1 MTPFLSQIDPLGF
14 FTGTAIAAI
23 VVSWI
28 ATAFALYLAGRAV
41 AGKEATFG
49 ETLLIA
55 LVGPILFGIAAAIAT
70 TLFGPVLGIILALLV
85 WLWVIKSVFGVGWGA
100 AFAIAVLAVITFL
113 VVLVLVGFLLGGLI
127 LIPFL

>member
-14 FTGTAIAAI
+14 FTGTAIVAF

-28 ATAFALYLAGRAV
+28 ATAFALYIAGRAV

-49 ETLLIA
+49 EALLIA
-55 LVGPILFGIAAAIAT
+55 LVGPILVGIAAAIAS
-70 TLFGPVLGIILALLV
+70 TLFGPVLGIILALV
-85 WLWVIKSVFGVGWGA
+85 AWLWVIKSVFGVGWGA